1 MFLMAARSDQY
12 AANAERTPATIA
24 PTAGLGAALARLPP
38 PWTVFRQGG
47 ISPFDTSGGEIYGGL
62 YIALH
67 PERGIALVDVEPA
80 QPAKALPR
88 LGALLRETGLPE
100 FAGAAPPAIAMV
112 LTRADVPLASLR
124 LSKAFEAAP
133 FIKSPTWTKVVAG
146 ALMARFPDLKQVQ
159 RAGGTASASDL
170 AESSAAAAAAAT
182 APAAAAAAPT
192 DAPRTPAF
200 VAAAPAAAAP
210 AQPARSPTPRLTAGD
225 PTITDGATPP
235 RYTRPSTDSLET
247 EPEEWRDWLPRGRLI
262 QGVVVVAVLAAAA
275 LFLLPM
281 RHTGQPGVGSRAP
294 EPAPAS
300 VQVTPPPQPV
310 QPPPAAPPE
319 ATGQATIAPPASTP
333 LPGTAS
339 PAVAP
344 PPLPPVDQAASGTP
358 AAAPPES
365 AAPSAPSV
373 QAPVLTPPP
382 PPAPAQTAIVP
393 PPASPPV
400 ATPPSVPSLKAPPPL
415 SKTPQPAAIPAKKPP
430 KAETPQSATK
440 EERPRKREADQPV
453 LSPEETVTVDGVT
466 YIKGREPRT
475 LGAGVVPVEPG
486 DSSNRAPPQDA
497 APVPDHTPGGITLS
511 PPSGTPTQEPAG
523 TVQDSPQ

>member
-1 MFLMAARSDQY
+1 MVLMAARSDQY

-47 ISPFDTSGGEIYGGL
+47 ISPFDTGGGEIYGGL

-112 LTRADVPLASLR
+112 LTRADIPLASLR

-146 ALMARFPDLKQVQ
+146 ALMARFPDLKQLQ

-170 AESSAAAAAAAT
+170 AGTGTA
-182 APAAAAAAPT
+182 APAAAAAAPAE
-192 DAPRTPAF
+192 APRTSAF

-210 AQPARSPTPRLTAGD
+210 ARPARSPAPRLTAGD
-225 PTITDGATPP
+225 PMSTDRATPP
-235 RYTRPSTDSLET
+235 RHTRPSMDDLDT
-247 EPEEWRDWLPRGRLI
+247 EPGEWRDRLPRGRLI
-262 QGVVVVAVLAAAA
+262 QGVVVAAVLAAVA
-275 LFLLPM
+275 LFLLPA
-281 RHTGQPGVGSRAP
+281 RHTVQPGVGSRTP

-300 VQVTPPPQPV
+300 VQVAPPP

-319 ATGQATIAPPASTP
+319 ATGQAATIAPPASAP
-333 LPGTAS
+333 LPSTAS
-339 PAVAP
+339 PAAAP
-344 PPLPPVDQAASGTP
+344 PPVDQAAGGTP
-358 AAAPPES
+358 AAAPPGS
-365 AAPSAPSV
+365 AAPAAPSV
-373 QAPVLTPPP
+373 QTPVLTPPAP
-382 PPAPAQTAIVP
+382 PPPAQTAIVP
-393 PPASPPV
+393 PPAIPPAV
-400 ATPPSVPSLKAPPPL
+400 EPPSVPSSKAPLPL
-415 SKTPQPAAIPAKKPP
+415 GKAPQPTAIPAKKPP

-440 EERPRKREADQPV
+440 EERPRKREADQPAA
-453 LSPEETVTVDGVT
+453 SPEETVTVDGVT
-466 YIKGREPRT
+466 YIKGREPRA
-475 LGAGVVPVEPG
+475 LGAGVVPAEPG
-486 DSSNRAPPQDA
+486 DSPNRAPPQDA
-497 APVPDHTPGGITLS
+497 APAPDRTPGSITLS
-511 PPSGTPTQEPAG
+511 PPTSAPVPAPAG